1 MHLNDIVLAMF
12 LAEDG
17 ADGVSVQVFGN
28 ENIAFAHVFDI
39 VDTLILWGI
48 QQFDGGDFPVRSEI

>member
-39 VDTLILWGI
+39 VDTLIL
-48 QQFDGGDFPVRSEI
+48 